1 MFNPP
6 KWRNSSQDAQSV
18 GFDTKEKRMTMND
31 MKEKKFY
38 LLCSYKE
45 VGRPVGDDELRDAF
59 DEAVYEASCLEP
71 EADDD
76 GDIDY
81 LSYAE
86 EVSDYESRVA
96 ERMLERVSPEIKAIV
111 VGSL

>member
-1 MFNPP
+1 M
-6 KWRNSSQDAQSV
+6 KAQKK
-18 GFDTKEKRMTMND
+18 FDT
-31 MKEKKFY
+31 
-38 LLCSYKE
+38 LVAYKE
-45 VGRPVGDDELRDAF
+45 IGRPVSDDELRDAF